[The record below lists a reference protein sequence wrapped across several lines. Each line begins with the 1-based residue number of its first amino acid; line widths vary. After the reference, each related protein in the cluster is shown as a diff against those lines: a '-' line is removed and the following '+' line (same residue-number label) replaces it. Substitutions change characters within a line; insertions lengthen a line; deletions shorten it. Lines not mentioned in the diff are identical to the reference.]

1 MITLS
6 FAASALALAV
16 AVRGAALPQTTA
28 LHDDAPSCLDKAQ
41 GTTFQWPTD
50 TEDVSSIFQITCGTD
65 YWGGDLRSFQSDTF
79 QGCLAACKTDAECVS
94 VAYGGT
100 SCYLKNILTTGQPNG
115 GVWSAKKTVT
125 NKSLTC
131 DADGSKGDFKIIC
144 GKDYA
149 GNDLPSTSTK
159 SFEACIET
167 CATTDRCV
175 DVS

>member
-28 LHDDAPSCLDKAQ
+28 LHDDA
-41 GTTFQWPTD
+41 FQWPTD

-131 DADGSKGDFKIIC
+131 DADGSSDGKTYTSSKGDFKIIC